1 MNLLDILRIAYPRF
15 DEADCKVHLAVTN
28 PSGDDP
34 MKEFFSGEFKKWQEI
49 QTRKNFEKSY
59 VLSLIQLSEK
69 RNHWL
74 FAGIYKTSGCNT
86 FEENNLLRYR
96 YSTQQLED
104 KMSLVGRLV
113 VNFERTSRQSYLIFE
128 NWKDKFQ
135 VSELLAKP
143 VAVFDFPGHENVRI
157 SKKELDLIVSQGID
171 SWRGGLNYPGI
182 YLITDLKTG
191 RLYVGK
197 AGGENGIWQRWST
210 YSKTGHGGNVD
221 LVRLLEEKGAEY
233 ANNFQFSILEIALS
247 QLDDY
252 INKRESHWKKV
263 LASGIHGHNKN

>member
-1 MNLLDILRIAYPRF
+1 MKLIDILRISDPQF
-15 DEADCKVHLAVTN
+15 DGAECKVHLAVTN
-28 PSGDDP
+28 PSGEDP
-34 MKEFFSGEFKKWQEI
+34 MTIFFSGEFKQWQEI

-59 VLSLIQLSEK
+59 ILSLIQLPNK
-69 RNHWL
+69 KNHWL
-74 FAGIYKTSGCNT
+74 FAGMYKSNGCIPFKEKGT
-86 FEENNLLRYR
+86 LRYK
-96 YSTQQLED
+96 YNTQQLAD
-104 KMSLVGRLV
+104 TMSLIGRV
-113 VNFERTSRQSYLIFE
+113 VVSFERTSRQSYLVFE

-143 VAVFDFPGHENVRI
+143 VAVFDFPGHENVSI
-157 SKKELDLIVSQGID
+157 SKKDLDLIVSQGVD
-171 SWRGGLNYPGI
+171 SWRGGLSYPGI

-191 RLYVGK
+191 KLYVGK
-197 AGGENGIWQRWST
+197 ADGQSGIWQRWST

-221 LVRLLEEKGAEY
+221 LVSLLKEKGAEY

-252 INKRESHWKKV
+252 INERESHWKKV